1 MAAAS
6 AHAHNASASLAARG
20 VPGRDQVDGL
30 LTSEGTIYPLLTRLR
45 KEQLVT
51 TFWQESASGPPRR
64 LEAAAADLPQERRIE
79 LLSEIEEHIEA
90 ALRERGRPPCATCSS
105 ASDRL
110 TGTAMRTG
118 RSRAASAV
126 AQHGADAQPPDPA
139 QARIL
144 DARRGRDRGPPAQPA
159 VGAPPAREKRLAP
172 SSGLGYVRPT

>member
-118 RSRAASAV
+118 RSRGGFTCRSTRVRTHSRRIRRKLGSSMRDEAV
-126 AQHGADAQPPDPA
+126 TA
-139 QARIL
+139 
-144 DARRGRDRGPPAQPA
+144 ARRRN
-159 VGAPPAREKRLAP
+159 L
-172 SSGLGYVRPT
+172 L